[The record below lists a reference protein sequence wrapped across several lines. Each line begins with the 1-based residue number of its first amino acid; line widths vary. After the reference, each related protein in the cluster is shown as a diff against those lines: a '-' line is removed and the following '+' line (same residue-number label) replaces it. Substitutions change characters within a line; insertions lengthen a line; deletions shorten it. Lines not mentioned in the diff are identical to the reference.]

1 MTPSATQIGDTYP
14 GSGSGSHTVS
24 ISWAADVYL
33 VFGGMAHRNTSD
45 FTFTFTAGTS
55 GLTWLLV
62 ESQAHSTFSIGHGRG
77 ELRIARTTSAG
88 SGTVGFSTSATCQ
101 QRGIDVWEVSGA
113 DLTVATLAD
122 VIVQSALAQGVGL
135 PSGSTLTCPLDQ
147 NTDADNIWFIN
158 SGSIISD
165 YDATAPFDVVD
176 EQYTGSGGEH
186 EGGWGTGDVF
196 DTYDMD
202 PVGGAGG
209 PWSIFVE
216 LLCPQEAVEETG
228 WGMFV

>member
-1 MTPSATQIGDTYP
+1 MTASATQIGDTYP
-14 GSGSGSHTVS
+14 GSGSGLHTVS
-24 ISWAADVYL
+24 ISWSADVYL

-45 FTFTFTAGTS
+45 FTWTFSAGTS
-55 GLTWLLV
+55 GLTWVLI

-77 ELRIARTTSAG
+77 EMRIARTTSAG
-88 SGTVGFSTSATCQ
+88 SGTVGFTTSATCQ

-113 DLTVATLAD
+113 ELFAD
-122 VIVQSALAQGVGL
+122 PVDAIVQSAIHAGLAL
-135 PSGSTLTCPLDQ
+135 PSGSTLACPLDQ
-147 NTDADNIWFIN
+147 NTDADNIWLIN

-165 YDATAPFDVVD
+165 YDATAPYTTVD
-176 EQYTGSGGEH
+176 EEYTGSGGEH
-186 EGGWGTGDVF
+186 EGMWGEGDVF

-228 WGMFV
+228 WGMVI